1 MIVPTIIEPTIP
13 HNSMESLSNARKRK
27 SEKVFFWQALSNLE
41 VKGIVSNLYTIEIGS
56 LRHWLHASQKFLLRA
71 VPLISKQMVRKIM
84 DEAASTVIGASQV
97 IFKTRTDKAWMPS
110 HALNNHNFLITSDF
124 FHYTFVIFPC
134 FLFSFCP
141 CQLHTDYCSMYPWV
155 LGFLYYCITLSL
167 SMYVFITSYEAL
179 PVTKKNRISKFTS
192 ICTYRMGAFSSGVP
206 IFVQVLRNVMWLL
219 KSKLDTYILGCLI
232 CVGAY
237 PDLRYHHHW
246 NSL

>member
-71 VPLISKQMVRKIM
+71 VLLISKQMVRKIM

-97 IFKTRTDKAWMPS
+97 IFKTWTDKAWMPS

-179 PVTKKNRISKFTS
+179 LVTKKTESANSLPFARTEWVPFQVG
-192 ICTYRMGAFSSGVP
+192 CLFLYRCLKTWCGCWNQNWIP
-206 IFVQVLRNVMWLL
+206 IF
-219 KSKLDTYILGCLI
+219 LG
-232 CVGAY
+232 A
-237 PDLRYHHHW
+237 
-246 NSL
+246 